1 MAESNEPQAS
11 EEPQQAIKTIL
22 VVEDDA
28 DIGFF
33 LVEAIKQE
41 TPYQALLATTGS
53 QALTMVQSLK
63 PDLFILDYVLP
74 LMNGIELYDT
84 LAATEKLKDIPVIF
98 MSANI
103 PTDELSKRR
112 VYFIRKPFELEE
124 MLETVK
130 KLLAEG
136 K

>member
-1 MAESNEPQAS
+1 MVESNEGQVP
-11 EEPQQAIKTIL
+11 EEPQQSAKTIL

-41 TPYQALLATTGS
+41 TPYQALLATTS
-53 QALTMVQSLK
+53 FQALTMVQSLK

-74 LMNGIELYDT
+74 LMNGIELYDK
-84 LAATEKLKDIPVIF
+84 LAITEDLKGIPVIF
-98 MSANI
+98 MSANA
-103 PTDELSKRR
+103 PADELLKRR

-124 MLETVK
+124 MLEAVK
-130 KLLAEG
+130 RLLTE
-136 K
+136 